1 MTMRGIV
8 RDKSFY
14 RSLIALAV
22 PICFQNAL
30 TYGVALDTLRQMESL
45 LVMRHYDGFL
55 KHGRI
60 QSRMR

>member
-1 MTMRGIV
+1 MTMRWIV

-30 TYGVALDTLRQMESL
+30 TYGVALDTLRQL
-45 LVMRHYDGFL
+45 ATGY
-55 KHGRI
+55 
-60 QSRMR
+60 

>member
-1 MTMRGIV
+1 MWDRWCAGVANDTTMRWIV

-30 TYGVALDTLRQMESL
+30 TYGVALDTLR
-45 LVMRHYDGFL
+45 
-55 KHGRI
+55 
-60 QSRMR
+60 